1 MMYKIPQPNGSNGVK
16 IYTLKNQQ
24 IGIEYQSGE
33 PHVGKLAFDSA
44 LGSMAREC
52 PRQHGPG
59 VPSAAWP
66 GSALGSMAQDITIR
80 PRRPDLDRIVAAA
93 KRKLGY
99 DAMPRAGMP
108 PIDDDND
115 DNTDGDAIVA
125 KLMAFLKGCLTPGDL
140 EDVQSI
146 LDGKDV
152 GRPEGAMDRAA
163 AAAAQRRR
171 LMGADTA
178 AGRNYRR
185 ESADDEAE
193 RLEMF
198 PNWNRLS

>member
-44 LGSMAREC
+44 LGSMAR
-52 PRQHGPG
+52 
-59 VPSAAWP
+59 
-66 GSALGSMAQDITIR
+66 DITIR